1 MSDETLQREL
11 QRLLS
16 EVDWAR
22 EREQLARR
30 DKVIAERTLWMRYG
44 GLMEQLLL
52 PALRLVML
60 ELEKHGHLG
69 KLERRGERV
78 FRLDVQVAGRKAVQA
93 SIEAELL
100 LEGEPRLRLTVNHE
114 FRVLQAL
121 EAPVKGLNNETLAPL
136 LIRSLQRVVA
146 LAR

>member
-16 EVDWAR
+16 EVDWVR
-22 EREQLARR
+22 ERERLARR

-93 SIEAELL
+93 AIEAELL
-100 LEGEPRLRLTVNHE
+100 LEEEPRLRLTVNHE
-114 FRVLQAL
+114 FRVLQSL
-121 EAPVKGLNNETLAPL
+121 ETPVEGLTDKTLAPL